1 MLIDRA
7 NRRVLERVKVRGQTA
22 SDYSGR
28 HRTTHAPRARAGS
41 AASARCG
48 AAWCGAAW
56 PISRR
61 NPSAESA
68 GFANRSPWVASPVIK
83 PRELM
88 ALV

>member
-1 MLIDRA
+1 MFIDRV
-7 NRRVLERVKVRGQTA
+7 NRRVLERVKVRGQAA

-28 HRTTHAPRARAGS
+28 PTVRRTPRARAGS
-41 AASARCG
+41 G
-48 AAWCGAAW
+48 IGAAW

-61 NPSAESA
+61 NPSESA